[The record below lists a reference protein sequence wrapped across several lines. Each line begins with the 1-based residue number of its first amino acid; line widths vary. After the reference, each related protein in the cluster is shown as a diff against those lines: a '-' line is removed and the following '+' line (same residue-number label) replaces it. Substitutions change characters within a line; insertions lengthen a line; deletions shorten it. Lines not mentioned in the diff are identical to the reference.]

1 MPWSHIS
8 AEQYRDQR
16 GNLRVLNVERET
28 GMSIKRVFWV
38 SDVAPGET
46 RGHHAHKSGHQ
57 VLICLS
63 GSLEVTLRDHL
74 GEETKVLSPNS
85 PAIWMKPLT
94 WGVQRFLQPE
104 TVLLVLASNEFD
116 ESDYI
121 RDEQEFRSLVQKR
134 S

>member
-16 GNLRVLNVERET
+16 GNLRVLSVERET

-38 SDVAPGET
+38 SDVTPGVT

-134 S
+134 P

>member
-16 GNLRVLNVERET
+16 GILRVLSVERET

-46 RGHHAHKSGHQ
+46 RGQHAHKSGHQ

-74 GEETKVLSPNS
+74 GEETIVLSPNS